1 MRSPVFCVLI
11 RNSRKIRLNLEF
23 SLNDEPGMM
32 KRPSFFPGL
41 LLGLIALVTLAGCGG
56 GGGSGGGSSSSSSSS
71 SSTSSSSS
79 SGTASSSSGGAT
91 GNGPFIVI
99 DQFGYLPV
107 SRKIAVIRD
116 PQTGFDAADAYT
128 PGGTFELV
136 NADTDAVVMSAAIAQ
151 WNSGNTDPSSG
162 DRAWWFDFSSVE
174 TPGNYYVRDAEHDVV
189 SPEFTINA
197 NVYKDVLKQAM
208 RTFFY
213 QRAGKE
219 KVEPYAEAGWE
230 DSASHLQ
237 DSEARLY
244 SAPGDAGTEKD
255 LQGGWYDAGD
265 YNKYTNWAADY
276 VIGLLH
282 AYLENP
288 AAWGDDFN
296 IPESSNTIPDILD
309 EVKWGI
315 DWLKRMQ
322 DGSEA
327 GAGSV
332 LPIVGLAGG
341 SPPSSA
347 TGQSLYGSASTS
359 ATLTTAAAFALG
371 AKVFAGVP
379 GLAGEAADLQ
389 TRAEQAW
396 DWADANP
403 DVIFRNNDSNP
414 PYNSAGLGAGQ
425 QEVDDNGR
433 VMKKLEAAVYLFEL
447 TGDTDYRTYFDNNYT
462 SAELIASTFANE
474 FAEST
479 IHFLLY
485 YANLPNATA
494 SVAGNIQSKFEQA
507 MNGGTAWGAINGD
520 IDPYRAPLLAYTW
533 GSSGVKAGK
542 GLMFYEQV
550 LYGLG
555 TPSETEVKNVAAR
568 YIHYLHGVN
577 PLGKVYLSNMGA
589 HGAENSVD
597 QFYHSW
603 FANGSELWDSVSE
616 STYGPPPGF
625 LVGGPN
631 PSYDWDACCNST
643 CGSPANDAMCM
654 RPTPPYGEPDQKAYA
669 DFNDSWPVD
678 SWSVTENSDGY
689 QIRYLR
695 LLSKFV
701 D

>member
-1 MRSPVFCVLI
+1 MLKFASPAV
-11 RNSRKIRLNLEF
+11 RLFVCFL
-23 SLNDEPGMM
+23 P
-32 KRPSFFPGL
+32 L
-41 LLGLIALVTLAGCGG
+41 LVLAGCGG
-56 GGGSGGGSSSSSSSS
+56 GGGGGSGGSSSSSSSSS

-107 SRKIAVIRD
+107 SQKIAVIRD

-128 PGGTFELV
+128 PGATFELV
-136 NADTDAVVMSAAIAQ
+136 NAADDSVVMSGTITQ
-151 WNSGNTDPSSG
+151 WNNGNTDASSG

-174 TPGNYYVRDAEHDVV
+174 TPGNYYVRDAENNVV
-189 SPEFTINA
+189 SPEFAINA

-213 QRAGKE
+213 QRAGKAKDE
-219 KVEPYAEAGWE
+219 LFAEAAWKDG
-230 DSASHLQ
+230 ASHLGSLQ
-237 DSEARLY
+237 DSEARIY
-244 SAPGDAGTEKD
+244 NDKTNPATAKD

-296 IPESSNTIPDILD
+296 IPESNNTIPDILD

-332 LPIVGLAGG
+332 LSIVGLASG

-371 AKVFAGVP
+371 AKVFADFP
-379 GLAGEAADLQ
+379 SLAAYATDLE
-389 TRAEQAW
+389 TRAINAW
-396 DWADANP
+396 DWADANQS
-403 DVIFRNNDSNP
+403 VTFKNNDAASGT
-414 PYNSAGLGAGQ
+414 SGLGAGQ

-447 TGDTDYRTYFDNNYT
+447 TDGAAYKTYFDNNYT

-474 FAEST
+474 FAEPT

-494 SVAGNIQSKFEQA
+494 GVATDIDNKFVSA

-520 IDPYRAPLLAYTW
+520 TDPYRAPLLAYTW

-542 GLMFYEQV
+542 GLMFYEQI
-550 LYGLG
+550 LYDLG
-555 TPSETEVKNVAAR
+555 TQSETEVKYVAAR

-589 HGAENSVD
+589 YGAENSVD

-603 FANGSELWDSVSE
+603 FANGSALWDSVSE

-631 PSYDWDACCNST
+631 PSYDWDACCPDN
-643 CGSPANDAMCM
+643 CGGQANNNMCM

-701 D
+701 Q